1 MILDTVEVHLKT
13 DDFTCVKWNYFF
25 SSFFTDQNL
34 TLIKKIK
41 KISYG
46 HVTKIPRD
54 DGLLSERATEVN
66 GNDP

>member
-1 MILDTVEVHLKT
+1 MEL
-13 DDFTCVKWNYFF
+13 FF
-25 SSFFTDQNL
+25 FFQASL
-34 TLIKKIK
+34 LIRRLRQFQT

-54 DGLLSERATEVN
+54 DGLLSEPTTEVN

>member
-1 MILDTVEVHLKT
+1 MNLPVYSGTI
-13 DDFTCVKWNYFF
+13 F

-34 TLIKKIK
+34 TP
-41 KISYG
+41 ISNKNQYG

-54 DGLLSERATEVN
+54 DGLLPEPTTEVN